1 MGLRVLNVGRV
12 TAAERA
18 ARAEMCGL
26 AVMAKAPRA
35 GRVKTRLSPSLT
47 AEQAAGLNVC
57 FLQDTLE
64 NLVGLGGAEGQRAA
78 GLVCYTPTGDEELF
92 AGVAPEGFA
101 LVAQREGDFGQR
113 LLGAAEDILA
123 CGFGSVC
130 LIDSDS
136 PTVPP
141 AAYERAVREL
151 EREGERIV
159 LGPAQD
165 GGYYLIGM
173 KRARAEVFAGIAWS
187 TATVFAETCERARAA
202 ELEVV
207 ELPLWYDVDDGATL
221 EILKAELLAGIR
233 PGFAV
238 MDGYG
243 ARWTREFLMG
253 MGAATARTLRVEEP
267 VE

>member
-1 MGLRVLNVGRV
+1 MGLRVLDVGRV

-18 ARAEMCGL
+18 ALAGVCGL

-35 GRVKTRLSPSLT
+35 GRVKTRLSPTLT

-57 FLQDTLE
+57 FLRDTLE
-64 NLVGLGGAEGQRAA
+64 NLAGVASTGGLKAA
-78 GLVCYTPTGDEELF
+78 GLVSYTPVGDEGLF
-92 AGVAPEGFA
+92 EGVAPEGFA

-113 LLGAAEDILA
+113 LLGAAEEILA

-136 PTVPP
+136 PTVPR
-141 AAYERAVREL
+141 AAYAMAVREL
-151 EREGERIV
+151 AREGERVV
-159 LGPAQD
+159 LGPAAD

-187 TATVFAETCERARAA
+187 TGTVYAETCARAWA
-202 ELEVV
+202 AGIEVV

-221 EILKAELLAGIR
+221 EILKAELLAGMR

-238 MDGYG
+238 MEGYD
-243 ARWTREFLMG
+243 ARWTREFLME
-253 MGAATARTLRVEEP
+253 MQ
-267 VE
+267 